1 MRFTSFLRF
10 TTLLLG
16 TEVAVL
22 AAPAENTEKRDFAF
36 SELHKLALFGDS
48 WTDMRFDVA
57 GTQPSDRNPFGN
69 IGKTSSKGKMWPE
82 YLATKYNSSLV
93 LGYNLALS
101 GAVVDVDII
110 PTAPHDVDY
119 QVHEKFE
126 PYSNQT
132 NFFPKKTSLFTMWVG
147 NNDINRSFNGT
158 DPTINVKIIARYEE
172 LVRHLYD
179 IGARNFLFLSV
190 PPMWR
195 FPSNT
200 ENPDVDLP
208 KLQRAVEDYNRRLKR
223 MAREIDHNLPYST
236 VYYYD
241 IPPLLNAI
249 IDDPSQFAETAVY
262 KNTTGWCS
270 AYNA

>member
-1 MRFTSFLRF
+1 
-10 TTLLLG
+10 
-16 TEVAVL
+16 
-22 AAPAENTEKRDFAF
+22 
-36 SELHKLALFGDS
+36 
-48 WTDMRFDVA
+48 
-57 GTQPSDRNPFGN
+57 
-69 IGKTSSKGKMWPE
+69 MWPE
-82 YLATKYNSSLV
+82 YLATKYNYSLV

-126 PYSNQT
+126 PYSNKA
-132 NFFPKKTSLFTMWVG
+132 NFFPTKTSLFTMWVG
-147 NNDINRSFNGT
+147 NNDVNRSFNGT
-158 DPTINVKIIARYEE
+158 DPTINTKIIARYEE
-172 LVRHLYD
+172 LVRHLYE

-200 ENPDVDLP
+200 ENPDVDLR
-208 KLQRAVEDYNRRLKR
+208 KLQIAVEDYNRKLKR

-241 IPPLLNAI
+241 IPPLLNAV

-270 AYNA
+270 AYNTNIPRPDYKSSKCEYSAIEYLFIDGAHPTQPFHDLLAKELSVMLANRSSLS